1 MNNKLKRIVLK
12 NVSCFRFLFFVCF
25 KYLHQL
31 GNNYVSGMVV
41 RYFKLWNLFR
51 KKELNLLTSHFLDIS
66 ILDYFFFNYDTLII
80 VQTNITQS
88 LSFS

>member
-1 MNNKLKRIVLK
+1 MKNKLKRIVLK
-12 NVSCFRFLFFVCF
+12 NVSCFRLFFVCF

-31 GNNYVSGMVV
+31 GYNYVSGIVV
-41 RYFKLWNLFR
+41 RYFKLWNMFR

-66 ILDYFFFNYDTLII
+66 ILDYYFFFNYDTLII